1 MGNASMLDARNS
13 RHSVLDGI
21 GSPAGSGALS
31 VLQPMSRLLYRGRIS
46 TIGRVAAVFGA
57 EPAMEPCRAAV
68 SGPRAALW
76 LGPDE
81 WLLLAN
87 EGEAAGIAA
96 ALAEALVPLPHSL
109 VDVSHRQVGLKVS
122 GDHAALLL
130 NAGCPLDLDRQA
142 FPVGMCTRTL
152 LQKTEIV
159 LWRVAEDTFHVDV
172 ARSFA
177 PYAWRFLGRAERDL

>member
-1 MGNASMLDARNS
+1 MPDLRRRGALEGIGASGGVGAI
-13 RHSVLDGI
+13 SVL
-21 GSPAGSGALS
+21 P
-31 VLQPMSRLLYRGRIS
+31 PMSRLIYRGRIS
-46 TIGRVAAVFGA
+46 TVGRVAAAFGV

-87 EGEAAGIAA
+87 EGEAPAIIAALTA
-96 ALAEALVPLPHSL
+96 ALAPLPHSL
-109 VDVSHRQVGLKVS
+109 VDVSHRQLGLRVS
-122 GDHAALLL
+122 GDDAALLL
-130 NAGCPLDLDRQA
+130 NAGCPLDLDRHA

-159 LWRVAEDTFHVDV
+159 LWRVSESVFHLDV

-177 PYAWRFLGRAERDL
+177 PYAWRFLEQAERDL